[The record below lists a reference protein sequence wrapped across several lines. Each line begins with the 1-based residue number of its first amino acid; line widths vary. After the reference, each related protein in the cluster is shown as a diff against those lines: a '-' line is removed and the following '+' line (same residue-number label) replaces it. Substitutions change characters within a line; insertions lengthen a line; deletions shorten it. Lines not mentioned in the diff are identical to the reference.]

1 MARGAGRP
9 DHVLKI
15 VLDVPSRQTE
25 LAREAR
31 GGARLGGQDLHQMFS
46 KRHRLIIVQGAISL
60 VVAWPAMFW
69 NHSGTL

>member
-1 MARGAGRP
+1 
-9 DHVLKI
+9 
-15 VLDVPSRQTE
+15 
-25 LAREAR
+25 
-31 GGARLGGQDLHQMFS
+31 MFS